1 MRVLLNDSNRKMLE
15 EYLQDLLFGA
25 RRKEDLE
32 VLVELLLTLQ
42 ETGTPKTRE
51 SSARTA
57 ANNQVNFRC
66 HLYKMS
72 PDGILWIGF
81 VKGMEKSKEILPG
94 LSCEQGSLYF
104 LYDEY
109 NGKVVEFLQNR
120 SQRDGA

>member
-1 MRVLLNDSNRKMLE
+1 MGILLNERNRKMLE

-42 ETGTPKTRE
+42 ETDTPKSRKAT
-51 SSARTA
+51 ARTA
-57 ANNQVNFRC
+57 AKTQLDFRR

-81 VKGMEKSKEILPG
+81 VKGMEESREILPG
-94 LSCEQGSLYF
+94 LNCEQGSFYF

-109 NGKVVEFLQNR
+109 NGKVVEFLQN
-120 SQRDGA
+120 